1 MSLQEVRNQRIYL
14 QSQLKNY
21 LNDPITNEKE
31 ITITRGRILRAYV
44 KEYNLETDLGVKARI
59 QTLIRQ
65 EADLHKSQV
74 NERIKKVK
82 ADKNISVVN
91 QISNELVLKFRR
103 LATNA
108 RSVVESRSN
117 GELIKNAT
125 NTVGNTLS
133 LGATALKAPIMA
145 VLRLS
150 SYGIQYATRLAVQP
164 LHIPAYLFSKIINP
178 EGSYQGKM
186 INDMGKILGDELSLL
201 LRQTEKGVRKIW

>member
-21 LNDPITNEKE
+21 LNDPIINEKE

-133 LGATALKAPIMA
+133 WGATALKAPIMA

>member
-133 LGATALKAPIMA
+133 LGATALKAPIMV

-150 SYGIQYATRLAVQP
+150 SYGIQYAARLAVQP
-164 LHIPAYLFSKIINP
+164 LHIPVYLFSKIINP

-186 INDMGKILGDELSLL
+186 INNMGKILGDELSLL
-201 LRQTEKGVRKIW
+201 LRQTEKGVRKI

>member
-21 LNDPITNEKE
+21 LNDPIINEKE

-91 QISNELVLKFRR
+91 QISNELALKFIR

-133 LGATALKAPIMA
+133 LGATALKAPIMV

-150 SYGIQYATRLAVQP
+150 SYGIQYAARLAVQP
-164 LHIPAYLFSKIINP
+164 LHIPVYLFSKIINP

-186 INDMGKILGDELSLL
+186 INNMGKILGDELSLL
-201 LRQTEKGVRKIW
+201 LRQTEKGVRKI

>member
-21 LNDPITNEKE
+21 LNDPIINEKE

-117 GELIKNAT
+117 GELIKNAA

-201 LRQTEKGVRKIW
+201 LRQTEKGVRKI

>member
-21 LNDPITNEKE
+21 LNDPIINEKE

-150 SYGIQYATRLAVQP
+150 SYGIQYAARLAVQP

-201 LRQTEKGVRKIW
+201 LRQTEKGVRKI

>member
-21 LNDPITNEKE
+21 LNDPIINEKE

-133 LGATALKAPIMA
+133 LGATALKAQIMA

-201 LRQTEKGVRKIW
+201 LRQTEKGVRKI

>member
-91 QISNELVLKFRR
+91 QISNELALKFRR

-150 SYGIQYATRLAVQP
+150 SYGIQYAARLAVQP
-164 LHIPAYLFSKIINP
+164 LHIPVYLFSKIINP

-201 LRQTEKGVRKIW
+201 LRQTEKGVRKI

>member
-21 LNDPITNEKE
+21 LNDPIINEKE

-74 NERIKKVK
+74 NKRIKKVK

-201 LRQTEKGVRKIW
+201 LRQTEKGVRKI

>member
-21 LNDPITNEKE
+21 LNDPIINEKE

-91 QISNELVLKFRR
+91 QISNELALKFRR

-133 LGATALKAPIMA
+133 LGATALKAPIMV

-186 INDMGKILGDELSLL
+186 INNMGKILGDELSLL
-201 LRQTEKGVRKIW
+201 LRQTEKGVRKI

>member
-91 QISNELVLKFRR
+91 QISNELALKFRR

-108 RSVVESRSN
+108 RSVVESRTN

-133 LGATALKAPIMA
+133 LGATALKAPIMV

-150 SYGIQYATRLAVQP
+150 SYGIQYAARLAVQP
-164 LHIPAYLFSKIINP
+164 LHIPVYLFSKIINP

-201 LRQTEKGVRKIW
+201 LRQTEKGVRKI

>member
-91 QISNELVLKFRR
+91 QISNELALKFRR

-133 LGATALKAPIMA
+133 LGATALKAPIMV

-150 SYGIQYATRLAVQP
+150 SYGIQYAARLAVQP
-164 LHIPAYLFSKIINP
+164 LHIPVYLFSKIINP

-201 LRQTEKGVRKIW
+201 LRQTEKGVRKI

>member
-21 LNDPITNEKE
+21 LNDPIINEKE

-65 EADLHKSQV
+65 EADLHKNQV

-91 QISNELVLKFRR
+91 QISNELALKFRR

-133 LGATALKAPIMA
+133 LGATALKAPIMV

-186 INDMGKILGDELSLL
+186 INNMGKILGDELSLL
-201 LRQTEKGVRKIW
+201 LRQTEKGVRKI

>member
-91 QISNELVLKFRR
+91 QISNELALKFRR

-108 RSVVESRSN
+108 RSVVESRTN

-133 LGATALKAPIMA
+133 LGATALKAPIMV

-150 SYGIQYATRLAVQP
+150 SYGIQYAARLAVQP
-164 LHIPAYLFSKIINP
+164 LHIPVYLFSKIINP

-186 INDMGKILGDELSLL
+186 INNMGKILGDELSLL
-201 LRQTEKGVRKIW
+201 LRQTEKGVRKI

>member
-21 LNDPITNEKE
+21 LNDPIINEKE

-150 SYGIQYATRLAVQP
+150 SYGIQYAARLAVQP
-164 LHIPAYLFSKIINP
+164 LHIPVYLFSKIINP

-186 INDMGKILGDELSLL
+186 INNMGKILGDELSLL
-201 LRQTEKGVRKIW
+201 LRQTEKGVRKI

>member
-21 LNDPITNEKE
+21 LNDPIINEKE

-91 QISNELVLKFRR
+91 QISNELALKFRR

-133 LGATALKAPIMA
+133 LGATALKAPIMV

-150 SYGIQYATRLAVQP
+150 SYSIQYAARLAVQP
-164 LHIPAYLFSKIINP
+164 LHIPVYLFSKIINP

-186 INDMGKILGDELSLL
+186 INNMGKILGDELSLL
-201 LRQTEKGVRKIW
+201 LRQTEKGVRKI

>member
-21 LNDPITNEKE
+21 LNDPIINEKE

-91 QISNELVLKFRR
+91 QISNELALKFRR

-133 LGATALKAPIMA
+133 LGATALKAPIMI

-150 SYGIQYATRLAVQP
+150 SYGIQYAARLAVQP
-164 LHIPAYLFSKIINP
+164 LHIPVYLFSKIINP

-186 INDMGKILGDELSLL
+186 INNMGKILGDELSLL
-201 LRQTEKGVRKIW
+201 LRQTEKGVRKI

>member
-21 LNDPITNEKE
+21 LNDPIINEKE
-31 ITITRGRILRAYV
+31 ITITRGRILRAHV

-201 LRQTEKGVRKIW
+201 LRQTEKGVRKI

>member
-21 LNDPITNEKE
+21 LNDPIINEKE

-108 RSVVESRSN
+108 RSVVESRTN

-133 LGATALKAPIMA
+133 LGATALKAPIMV

-150 SYGIQYATRLAVQP
+150 SYGIQYAARLAVQP
-164 LHIPAYLFSKIINP
+164 LHIPVYLFSKIINP

-186 INDMGKILGDELSLL
+186 INNMGKILGDELSLL
-201 LRQTEKGVRKIW
+201 LRQTEKGVRKI

>member
-21 LNDPITNEKE
+21 LNDPIINEKE

-150 SYGIQYATRLAVQP
+150 SYGIQYAARLAVQP
-164 LHIPAYLFSKIINP
+164 LHIPVYLFSKIINP

-201 LRQTEKGVRKIW
+201 LRQTEKGVRKI

>member
-21 LNDPITNEKE
+21 LNDPIINEKE

-186 INDMGKILGDELSLL
+186 INDMGKILVD
-201 LRQTEKGVRKIW
+201 

>member
-21 LNDPITNEKE
+21 LNDPIINEKE

-65 EADLHKSQV
+65 EVDLHKSQV

-91 QISNELVLKFRR
+91 QISNELALKFRR

-133 LGATALKAPIMA
+133 LGATALKAPIMV

-150 SYGIQYATRLAVQP
+150 SYGIQYAARLAVQP
-164 LHIPAYLFSKIINP
+164 LHIPVYLFSKIINP

-186 INDMGKILGDELSLL
+186 INNMGKILGDELSLL
-201 LRQTEKGVRKIW
+201 LRQTEKGVRKI

>member
-21 LNDPITNEKE
+21 LNDPIINEKE

-125 NTVGNTLS
+125 NTVGNSLS
-133 LGATALKAPIMA
+133 LGATALKAPIMV

-150 SYGIQYATRLAVQP
+150 SYGIQYAARLAVQP
-164 LHIPAYLFSKIINP
+164 LHIPVYLFSKIINP

-186 INDMGKILGDELSLL
+186 INNMGKILGDELSLL
-201 LRQTEKGVRKIW
+201 LRQTEKGVRKI

>member
-21 LNDPITNEKE
+21 LNDPIINEKE

-186 INDMGKILGDELSLL
+186 INDMGRILGDELSLL
-201 LRQTEKGVRKIW
+201 LRQTEKGVRKI

>member
-44 KEYNLETDLGVKARI
+44 KEYNLEIDLGVKARI

-150 SYGIQYATRLAVQP
+150 SYGIQYAARLAVQP
-164 LHIPAYLFSKIINP
+164 LHIPVYLFSKIINP

-186 INDMGKILGDELSLL
+186 INNMGKILGDELSLL
-201 LRQTEKGVRKIW
+201 LRQTEKGVRKI

>member
-21 LNDPITNEKE
+21 LNDPIINEKE

-91 QISNELVLKFRR
+91 QISNELALKFRR

-133 LGATALKAPIMA
+133 LGATALKAPIMV

-150 SYGIQYATRLAVQP
+150 SYGIQYAARLAVQP
-164 LHIPAYLFSKIINP
+164 LHIPVYLFSKIINP

-201 LRQTEKGVRKIW
+201 LRQTEKGVRKI

>member
-91 QISNELVLKFRR
+91 QISNELALKFRR

-150 SYGIQYATRLAVQP
+150 SYGIQYAARLAVQP
-164 LHIPAYLFSKIINP
+164 LHIPVYLFSKIINP

-186 INDMGKILGDELSLL
+186 INDMGKFLGDELSLL
-201 LRQTEKGVRKIW
+201 LRQTEKGVRKI

>member
-21 LNDPITNEKE
+21 LNDPIINEKE

-91 QISNELVLKFRR
+91 QISNELALKFRR

-108 RSVVESRSN
+108 RSVVESRTN

-133 LGATALKAPIMA
+133 LGATALKAPIMV

-150 SYGIQYATRLAVQP
+150 SYGIQYAARLAVQP
-164 LHIPAYLFSKIINP
+164 LHIPVYLFSKIINP

-186 INDMGKILGDELSLL
+186 INNMGKILGDELSLL
-201 LRQTEKGVRKIW
+201 LRQTEKGVRKI

>member
-21 LNDPITNEKE
+21 LNDPIINEKE

-65 EADLHKSQV
+65 EADLHKNQV

-201 LRQTEKGVRKIW
+201 LRQTEKGVRKI

>member
-21 LNDPITNEKE
+21 LNDPIINEKE

-178 EGSYQGKM
+178 EGRYQGKM

-201 LRQTEKGVRKIW
+201 LRQTEKGVRKI

>member
-21 LNDPITNEKE
+21 LNDPIINEKE

-178 EGSYQGKM
+178 EGSYQGK
-186 INDMGKILGDELSLL
+186 
-201 LRQTEKGVRKIW
+201 

>member
-21 LNDPITNEKE
+21 LNDPIINEKE

-91 QISNELVLKFRR
+91 QISNELALKFRR

-186 INDMGKILGDELSLL
+186 INNMGKILGDELSLL
-201 LRQTEKGVRKIW
+201 LRQTEKGVRKI

>member
-1 MSLQEVRNQRIYL
+1 MNLQDIRNQRIYL

-65 EADLHKSQV
+65 EADLHKNQV
-74 NERIKKVK
+74 NERIKRVK
-82 ADKNISVVN
+82 ADKNINVVN
-91 QISNELVLKFRR
+91 QISNELALKFRR

-133 LGATALKAPIMA
+133 LGATALKVPIMG

-150 SYGIQYATRLAVQP
+150 SYGIQYAAHLAVQP
-164 LHIPAYLFSKIINP
+164 LHIPVYLFSKIINP
-178 EGSYQGKM
+178 DGNYQGKM
-186 INDMGKILGDELSLL
+186 INNMGKFLGDELSLL
-201 LRQTEKGVRKIW
+201 LRQTEKGVRKI

>member
-186 INDMGKILGDELSLL
+186 INNMGKILGDELSLL
-201 LRQTEKGVRKIW
+201 LRQTEKGVRKI

>member
-65 EADLHKSQV
+65 EADLHKNQV

-91 QISNELVLKFRR
+91 QISNELALKFRR

-133 LGATALKAPIMA
+133 LGATALKAPIMV

-150 SYGIQYATRLAVQP
+150 SYGIQYAARLAVQP
-164 LHIPAYLFSKIINP
+164 LHIPVYLFSKIINP

-186 INDMGKILGDELSLL
+186 INNMGKILGDELSLL
-201 LRQTEKGVRKIW
+201 LRQTEKGVRKI

>member
-21 LNDPITNEKE
+21 LNDPIINEKE

-44 KEYNLETDLGVKARI
+44 KEYNLETDLGVKTRI

-133 LGATALKAPIMA
+133 LGATALKAPIMV

-150 SYGIQYATRLAVQP
+150 SYGIQYAARLAVQP
-164 LHIPAYLFSKIINP
+164 LHIPVYLFSKIINP

-186 INDMGKILGDELSLL
+186 INNMGKILGDELSLL
-201 LRQTEKGVRKIW
+201 LRQTEKGVRKI